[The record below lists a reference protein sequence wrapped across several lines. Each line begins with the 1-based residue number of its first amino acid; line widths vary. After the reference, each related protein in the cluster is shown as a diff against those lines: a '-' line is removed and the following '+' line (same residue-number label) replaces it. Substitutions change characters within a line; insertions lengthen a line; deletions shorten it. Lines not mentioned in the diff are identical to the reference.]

1 MHHWSK
7 GWERLIGSLLLLGVM
22 LVVQACGENE
32 GESVAEPGGVIA
44 ITATTGM
51 IADAAKRVGGDRVK
65 VETLMGPGV
74 DPHLYKASY
83 GDMVKLDEADVV
95 FYGGLHLEGKMTE
108 VLKKLGQVKTVAAV
122 TDTMPKGR
130 LHEGEPGSGIPD
142 PHVWFDASLWTYT
155 VEMVRDTL
163 ISEDAAHESEYRQ
176 RADIYIREL
185 QQLHYY
191 AQEQLGSVPEK
202 HRVLVTAHDAFGY
215 FGRAYGLEVIGLQG
229 MSTASEYGSKDVSA
243 LRDFLVQ
250 REIPAVFVES
260 SIPRKSIESVLEGA
274 GKLGHEVII
283 GGELFSDAMGEEGT
297 PEGTYV
303 GMFRHNVDTIAKALK
318 GE

>member
-1 MHHWSK
+1 M
-7 GWERLIGSLLLLGVM
+7 LI
-22 LVVQACGENE
+22 VQACGKNE
-32 GESVAEPGGVIA
+32 GESVGEPGGVIA

-51 IADAAKRVGGDRVK
+51 IADAAKVVGGDRVK

-130 LHEGEPGSGIPD
+130 LYEGEPGSGIPD
-142 PHVWFDASLWTYT
+142 PHVWFDASLWTFT

-163 ISEDAAHESEYRQ
+163 ISEDAAHESQYRQ
-176 RADIYIREL
+176 RADAYIREL
-185 QQLHYY
+185 QQLHHY

-202 HRVLVTAHDAFGY
+202 YRVLVTAHDAFGY

-318 GE
+318 GEKQ